1 MKPSYIQPKMS
12 SEGEIMYVNLEGW
25 RGVLVLL
32 NKEKINNKIEP
43 SYIQHSMQK
52 TLVPRSSMVECVG
65 QVKTI

>member
-1 MKPSYIQPKMS
+1 
-12 SEGEIMYVNLEGW
+12 
-25 RGVLVLL
+25 VLL